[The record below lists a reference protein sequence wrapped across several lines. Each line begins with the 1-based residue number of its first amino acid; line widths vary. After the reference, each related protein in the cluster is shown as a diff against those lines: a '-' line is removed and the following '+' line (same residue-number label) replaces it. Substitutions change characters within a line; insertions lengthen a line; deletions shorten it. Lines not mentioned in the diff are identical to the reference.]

1 MMKKVDAVFEGGG
14 VKGIGLVGAV
24 SVIEEA
30 GYEFE
35 NLAGTSAGAIVAGLL
50 AVGFNSE
57 GIKEELEKLNYND
70 FKDEKFLSEC
80 GWFGKGLKIIFKKG
94 IYKGDYFEEWF
105 EKLLKKK
112 GKYKFGDIKTKYKKN
127 KYKYKL
133 QVIASDLTDQCLL
146 VLPGDLQKFGEDP
159 DDFSISRAIR
169 MSMSIPI
176 FFEPVEI
183 KDKKD
188 NVSHYIVD
196 GGILSNYPVWL
207 LDDGTSNPKWPTFGF
222 KLMEPQKRTLKKA
235 NPNPINDTYNY
246 LLAIYGTLQNGHDN
260 YHISESKGDYDRTIG
275 ISTEIEVNNLK
286 KEIGTIDFDITEEE
300 SILLFKNGEAAA
312 EKFLKKWNFKKWK
325 EKYRQIALNEDS
337 IN

>member
-24 SVIEEA
+24 SVIEKA
-30 GYEFE
+30 GYKFE

-57 GIKEELEKLNYND
+57 EIKVELKKLNYNQ
-70 FKDEKFLSEC
+70 FKDEKIPSRCEWLC
-80 GWFGKGLKIIFKKG
+80 KLLKIFFKKG

-105 EKLLKKK
+105 ENLLKKK
-112 GKYKFGDIKTKYKKN
+112 EKYKFGDLRTKYKED

-146 VLPGDLQKFGEDP
+146 VLPGDLQKFGKDP
-159 DDFSISRAIR
+159 DDFSISKAIR

-183 KDKKD
+183 KDK
-188 NVSHYIVD
+188 NNITHYIVD
-196 GGILSNYPVWL
+196 GGVLSNYPVWL
-207 LDDGTSNPKWPTFGF
+207 LDDGSCNPGWPTFGF
-222 KLMEPQKRTLKKA
+222 KLMESQKRTLKKA
-235 NPNPINDTYNY
+235 NLNPIKNTINY
-246 LLAIYGTLQNGHDN
+246 CYSIIGTLLNGHDN

-275 ISTEIEVNNLK
+275 ISTEIEINSIK
-286 KEIGTIDFDITEEE
+286 KEIGTTYFDITEEE
-300 SILLFKNGEAAA
+300 SNLLFKNGEEIA
-312 EKFLKKWNFKKWK
+312 EKFLKNWNFQNWK
-325 EKYRQIALNEDS
+325 EKYRQINLNGNS
-337 IN
+337 KN

>member
-1 MMKKVDAVFEGGG
+1 MKKIDAVFEGGG

-24 SVIEEA
+24 SVIEKA
-30 GYEFE
+30 GYKFE

-57 GIKEELEKLNYND
+57 EIKEELKKLNYNK
-70 FKDEKFLSEC
+70 FKDEEFSSKCEWL
-80 GWFGKGLKIIFKKG
+80 WKGLKILFKKG

-105 EKLLKKK
+105 ENLLKKK
-112 GKYKFGDIKTKYKKN
+112 EKYKFGDLRTKYKED

-146 VLPGDLQKFGEDP
+146 VLPGDLQKFGKDP
-159 DDFSISRAIR
+159 DAFSISKAIR

-183 KDKKD
+183 EDK
-188 NVSHYIVD
+188 NNITHYIVD
-196 GGILSNYPVWL
+196 GGVLSNYPVWL
-207 LDDGTSNPKWPTFGF
+207 LDDGSCNPEWPTFGF

-235 NPNPINDTYNY
+235 NPNPIKNTINY
-246 LLAIYGTLQNGHDN
+246 CYSIIGTLLNGHDN

-286 KEIGTIDFDITEEE
+286 KEIGTTYFDITEEE
-300 SILLFKNGEAAA
+300 SNLLFKNGEAAA
-312 EKFLKKWNFKKWK
+312 DNFLKNWNFEKWK
-325 EKYRQIALNEDS
+325 EKYRQIALNGNS